1 MRTDYLKS
9 RAGVSLI
16 TVLLFMLVATIAA
29 TATWKF
35 ISSEGFSSASRMLK
49 REAYQSAQ
57 AGIENARSWMTFHGN
72 DVGALIKQFQEKG
85 KPINIDDQLRPLQKA
100 GQNYHVWVTGV
111 NTSNSTY
118 KIKVLSAGET
128 RNETSHTEVAIF
140 NVDGLYRVKL
150 PITQS
155 SSNFSEAFHGE
166 LKSIDKLNID
176 KAVITQTPDVKNAG
190 GQALNNLV
198 VTDYLILDGSFYAN
212 NTNSINELYV
222 TGDVGTCSGINV
234 TKNMFLQGNFYPGNV
249 KSTISGT
256 LYAEGNINLRDFYP
270 YTALTGGCYNDKPGD
285 LEVSGNITA
294 DTLIYY
300 DHGGAHTFT
309 AKSSMVLNSIRFP
322 DQFKDATV
330 IDKIRVEHNVYVKGD
345 SPGYMGDNT
354 NASTCWNNDGRDA
367 IPRTKF
373 GSGDGDKIWLKGF
386 AHYLSGPT
394 ANSFTICNDVLNG
407 TIINKNCQTTDGFTC
422 ARSGQFKKWIGY
434 KGQFL
439 DSQPSDEE
447 TASWNA
453 NNLSKYR
460 DKLEDRD
467 DQCKRVKTPIQIN
480 KKIFELGLN
489 HNKENSNDC
498 DANIWSE
505 WENSTELMNACYQKA
520 KSNHKLY
527 NNDWLILEFGTP
539 IGWQKNKM
547 GGTLNGNFIFKFNA
561 DNTNHQV
568 NLPATSGNSKV
579 LLYLPNG
586 WPSPSN
592 YNIEF
597 AENSGDHRYFVF
609 SEGDVVRFDMSTL
622 ENPMS
627 GSVVMGKNAT
637 TGKCASFNTE
647 GNNTLYARFDQELT
661 EDLSDASIICDN
673 DGSNT
678 CSGMAATSSSSG
690 GFGDDDGYD
699 HYYVS
704 MAPQLGV
711 SLESQTKSFE
721 KVDDSETLAPSFIIL
736 PRVISLPNDPYGTLG
751 DYLNVLTLNKP
762 QTTAPLAKTDL
773 SLGSCTKVNSYNTL
787 DISSLSSKMFSP
799 DGSRLPK
806 GTYKCDITADGYD
819 ETVPVW
825 VSIDNKELRNLHQ
838 VSFAEASQ
846 EIGASETKDIYIR
859 LQPKIDPIDLQVS
872 CPTPPSSWTYE
883 YVYGEVTT
891 GETCTFTVSNPY
903 NTERLL
909 KLFTIKTE
917 GATSGTMTFQILD
930 GEDYIPTSPT
940 TTGLYMSTTG
950 SVNRA
955 QATFEQLD
963 TYCSTHA
970 DECPTEDERYN
981 WKDCEVPTDEKWVE
995 PDGTGF
1001 QTTELNNAWLVSSAI
1016 NTTVKFID
1024 VSKQELPCI
1033 VIIPDED
1040 NTCTFTENQKNCILN
1055 ASAKEKVHKVK
1066 FKFKNVESGQNPSFT
1081 VQRESDPKV
1090 CTYEE
1095 TNEEHECIV
1104 NVYKEGKISMSIDTD
1119 NADNKD
1125 FKYWQCE
1132 GPSCPDHEK
1141 WNSKN
1146 FSEFT
1151 VSDNETVITV
1161 MYNEVDKHCFFDKF
1175 ENSAAACND
1184 LPSNERKEYCIDY
1197 CAPADH
1203 CESASIT
1210 DGNFA
1215 DAKWHLVRGKIS
1227 MVDYENG
1234 ILSVLKNGD
1243 ITLMSTINAD
1253 AGTHGTLKALV
1264 RLPKDD
1270 SQSGFLLGS
1279 DAEATSYLKL
1289 SVFIDDYGSAA
1300 VRVCNAGGTTC
1311 REESLSLS
1319 VTENDMVMIEAE
1331 ITATEITV
1339 ALSKGNESTKA
1350 STKFLLGTWS
1360 GYFEG
1365 SHVGLR
1371 MASTKFKIYG
1381 IGWKSTNYECFNT
1394 YPTIKCSFAAV
1405 AYYGVIPTTKPVKP
1419 WVGYSGWEGWNSSD
1433 CTEKYYYRGDD
1444 ACNGDNYGYTTCED
1458 EGFIFDYTSSG
1469 KHGYTDLS
1477 GTDIRTAKV
1486 GLECQSTYSS
1496 DNTEEMMW
1504 ANDSAHCGIFWT
1516 GPQNVCS
1523 TTDKI
1528 TGEISL
1534 PGSGQQSAAFTRAI
1548 NMRSGQL
1555 KIDLKNDD
1563 NSEVWVWLYSQ
1574 GTGDELYPSEHVSMN
1589 GETKTFNASDFE
1601 TETGGFD
1608 ISKVKSVHFENK
1620 GSGSVTVKNV
1630 SALCE
1635 TAVRV
1640 KSCQA
1645 EDKVKGTTGFFMGG
1659 KTYMYVQLTAAI
1671 NNRDGVDKY
1680 QIIAHRHSTNTTK
1693 TYEIDK
1699 ADIVVYGTENAMI
1712 TIPRGLDDIN
1722 GLLSDW
1728 SFSLKLKSDGADY
1741 DEAKDCRTITGFTP
1755 GCKIEQPGPGEDP
1768 EVNEDAVHF
1777 HAWIYNCN
1785 GCSYTVTLDGDEK
1798 ITGNCTAKTGP
1809 GLVYAAN
1816 NRCDIKIEH
1825 KDMPTLTVGSTYK
1838 FRLFSP
1844 DGDFDEC
1851 EKTFTVKENGTGP
1864 QPGKNVELDCD
1875 NLNVTREGTSVTIE
1889 TKSTGCGPAE
1899 NCTYNIEPAA
1909 DGSGDYSDNK
1919 TINFSYDGQGNVTHK
1934 ITVSN
1939 GTKSDD
1945 CTFNVSYSSSSAKSS
1960 SSSSQSSSSSAKSSS
1975 SSAKSSSSSVNSEFD
1990 CSKTTSIAKEQES
2003 QIKEGECVKY
2013 TMTQSETFRIG
2024 CWGGW
2029 ATSTPVTI
2037 KIKNCNGSYTT
2048 ISHNCNDW
2056 MSAST
2061 GKCDVYF
2068 IPNRD
2073 LKLKVNDW
2081 N

>member
-16 TVLLFMLVATIAA
+16 TVLMFMLVATIAA

-111 NTSNSTY
+111 NTTNSTY
-118 KIKVLSAGET
+118 KIKVLSTGES

-150 PITQS
+150 PVTQS
-155 SSNFSEAFHGE
+155 SSNFAEAFHGE

-190 GQALNNLV
+190 GQALNDLT
-198 VTDYLILDGSFYAN
+198 VTEYLILDGSFYAN
-212 NTNSINELYV
+212 DRNNIKELYV

-234 TKNMFLQGNFYPGNV
+234 TNNMYVHGNFYPGNV
-249 KSTISGT
+249 KSTIGGS

-270 YTALTGGCYNDKPGD
+270 YTAITGGCYNDKPGD
-285 LEVSGNITA
+285 LEVGGNITA
-294 DTLIYY
+294 DSLIYY

-309 AKSSMVLNSIRFP
+309 AKSSAVFNSIKFP
-322 DQFKDATV
+322 DLFYDATV
-330 IDKIRVEHNVYVKGD
+330 IDKVRINHNVYVKDD
-345 SPGYMGDNT
+345 SPGKMGSNG
-354 NASTCWNNDGRDA
+354 SYCGNNDGRDA

-373 GSGDGDKIWLKGF
+373 GSGDGDKIWIKGF
-386 AHYLSGPT
+386 AHYKSG
-394 ANSFTICNDVLNG
+394 NVSQSFSVCTNDNPIGVS
-407 TIINKNCQTTDGFTC
+407 INKNCQTTDGFIC
-422 ARSGQFKKWIGY
+422 ARSTGYKKWIGY

-439 DSQPSDEE
+439 ETEPSEE
-447 TASWNA
+447 EIAGWKA
-453 NNLSKYR
+453 NKLDKYK
-460 DKLEDRD
+460 DKLEERDESCDRI
-467 DQCKRVKTPIQIN
+467 KTPIQVN
-480 KKIFELGLN
+480 TKIFELGLTHSKTSPN
-489 HNKENSNDC
+489 GC

-505 WENSTELMNACYQKA
+505 WDNSTSLMNACYQTA
-520 KSNHKLY
+520 KSNGKLY

-539 IGWQKNKM
+539 MGWQSHKM

-561 DNTNHQV
+561 NSTNHSAY
-568 NLPATSGNSKV
+568 LPATSGNSKV

-592 YNIEF
+592 YAIEF
-597 AENSGDHRYFVF
+597 AEKSGDHRYFVF
-609 SEGDVVRFDMSTL
+609 SEGDVVRFDMNTL

-627 GSVVMGKNAT
+627 GSVVMGKNAS
-637 TGKCASFNTE
+637 TGKCASFNTV

-678 CSGMAATSSSSG
+678 CSGTSVASSSSG
-690 GFGDDDGYD
+690 GSGGDDGYD

-704 MAPQLGV
+704 MAPQLGI

-721 KVDDSETLAPSFIIL
+721 KVTDSDNLASSFIIL

-751 DYLNVLTLNKP
+751 DYINVITLNKP
-762 QTTAPLAKTDL
+762 QNAAPLAKTNLD
-773 SLGSCTKVNSYNTL
+773 LGSCTKVNSYSSLN
-787 DISSLSSKMFSP
+787 ISSLNSKMFSP
-799 DGSRLPK
+799 DGNRLPK
-806 GTYKCDITADGYD
+806 GTYKCDISADGYD

-825 VSIDNKELRNLHQ
+825 LAIDNKELRNLHQ
-838 VSFAEASQ
+838 VSFAEPSQ
-846 EIGASETKDIYIR
+846 EIGGSETKDIYIR
-859 LQPKIDPIDLQVS
+859 LQPKINSIDLQVS
-872 CPTPPSSWTYE
+872 CPTPPSNWSYE
-883 YVYGEVTT
+883 YVLNDVTT
-891 GETCTFTVSNPY
+891 GGTCTFTVANPY
-903 NTERLL
+903 NTERLM
-909 KLFTIKTE
+909 KLFTIKTDA
-917 GATSGTMTFQILD
+917 ATSGTMTFQILD
-930 GEDYIPTSPT
+930 GEDYIPTAPT
-940 TTGLYMSTTG
+940 TTGLYMGTTG

-963 TYCSTHA
+963 DYCHTHA
-970 DECPTEDERYN
+970 DECPTEEERYN
-981 WKDCEVPTDEKWVE
+981 WRDCEVPADEKWVE

-1024 VSKQELPCI
+1024 VSKQDLPCI
-1033 VIIPDED
+1033 VIIPEED
-1040 NTCTFTENQKNCILN
+1040 NSCTFTETHKNCILN

-1066 FKFKNVESGQNPSFT
+1066 FKFKNVESGKNPSFT
-1081 VQRESDPKV
+1081 VHRGSDPKV
-1090 CTYEE
+1090 CRY
-1095 TNEEHECIV
+1095 NEANAEHECIV
-1104 NVYKEGKISMSIDTD
+1104 NVYREGKISMSIDTD
-1119 NADNKD
+1119 NDDNKD

-1175 ENSAAACND
+1175 ENSAAACNA

-1215 DAKWHLVRGKIS
+1215 DAKWHLVHGKIS

-1234 ILSVLKNGD
+1234 ILSIQKNGD

-1264 RLPKDD
+1264 RLPKENTE
-1270 SQSGFLLGS
+1270 SGFLLGS
-1279 DAEATSYLKL
+1279 NAEATSYLKL
-1289 SVFIDDYGSAA
+1289 SVFINEYDNVT

-1311 REESLSLS
+1311 RDETLPLS

-1331 ITATEITV
+1331 ITATDITV

-1350 STKFLLGTWS
+1350 TTKFLLGPWS

-1371 MASTKFKIYG
+1371 MASPKFKIYG

-1419 WVGYSGWEGWNSSD
+1419 WVGYSGWEGWNSSE
-1433 CTEKYYYRGDD
+1433 CTEKYYYQGDD
-1444 ACNGDNYGYTTCED
+1444 ACLGNNYSYTTCED
-1458 EGFIFDYTSSG
+1458 EGFVFDYTSSG

-1486 GLECQSTYSS
+1486 GLECQNSYSS
-1496 DNTEEMMW
+1496 NNTEEMMW
-1504 ANDSAHCGIFWT
+1504 ANDSAHCGVFWT

-1630 SALCE
+1630 SVLCE

-1645 EDKVKGTTGFFMGG
+1645 EDKVKGTSGFFFIGG
-1659 KTYMYVQLTAAI
+1659 KTYMYVQLTATI
-1671 NNRDGVDKY
+1671 NNRDGVDEY

-1693 TYEIDK
+1693 IFKIDK
-1699 ADIVVYGTENAMI
+1699 ADIVVYGKENAMI
-1712 TIPRGLDDIN
+1712 SIPRGLDDIN

-1728 SFSLKLKSDGADY
+1728 TFSLKLKSDGAD
-1741 DEAKDCRTITGFTP
+1741 DEEAKECRTITGFTP
-1755 GCKIEQPGPGEDP
+1755 SCKIEQPGPGEDP
-1768 EVNEDAVHF
+1768 EVNQNAAHF
-1777 HAWIYNCN
+1777 KASIHNCN
-1785 GCSYTVTLDGDEK
+1785 GCSYIVTLDGDEK

-1809 GLVYAAN
+1809 GLVYAPSN
-1816 NRCDIKIEH
+1816 KCDIKIDN
-1825 KDMPTLTVGSTYK
+1825 KDMPTLTVGTTYK
-1838 FRLFSP
+1838 FRLYSP

-1851 EKTFTVKENGTGP
+1851 EKTFTVKETGTEP
-1864 QPGKNVELDCD
+1864 QPGKVELNEC
-1875 NLNVTREGTSVTIE
+1875 NVKTVDGSSVTIE

-1899 NCTYNIEPAA
+1899 DCTYNITPSA

-1919 TINFSYDGQGNVTHK
+1919 TINFSYDGNGPVTHK
-1934 ITVSN
+1934 ITVSK
-1939 GTKSDD
+1939 GKKSDD
-1945 CTFNVSYSSSSAKSS
+1945 CTFNVTYSS
-1960 SSSSQSSSSSAKSSS
+1960 SSSSEAKSSSSSAKSSS
-1975 SSAKSSSSSVNSEFD
+1975 SSAKSSSSSKTDDFD
-1990 CSKTTSIAKEQES
+1990 CTDANSITFAKESENETEGS
-2003 QIKEGECVKY
+2003 QCVKY
-2013 TMTQSETFRIG
+2013 TMLNAEILRVG
-2024 CWGGW
+2024 CWW
-2029 ATSTPVTI
+2029 APSPPVSI
-2037 KIKNCNGSYTT
+2037 MIKNCDGSFTT
-2048 ISHNCNDW
+2048 INHNCGQGNDGW
-2056 MSAST
+2056 VGVST
-2061 GKCDVYF
+2061 GKCTVY
-2068 IPNRD
+2068 
-2073 LKLKVNDW
+2073 LKPEKKIKWKFNDW
-2081 N
+2081 